1 LGYGLNLSRFFTLVV
16 SNLLYLLYMPLN
28 IKKYFSTTSSERKG
42 MFVLVSLLVVLI
54 SFFFVSDY
62 FFDSSSVMISIKELE
77 GAEAIAVKSKSY
89 QNQLKKKE
97 LELFQFNPNK
107 IDKGEWEKLGFS
119 SKQAASIINFR
130 KSGFQ
135 FKEKSDL
142 KKLFVVDEEKYKQL
156 EPYVIIPKQKILK
169 EQACYRV
176 LFISSLAPV
185 YDGLEGLGQ
194 VYYKKEKANYKYYS
208 NSYTNWEQ
216 ANSYLTTIESKGFE
230 GAFITKLSCDFNC
243 YPIHQN
249 EKVKQEKV
257 KRAIIEL
264 NSADTTELKTL
275 KGVGSYYA
283 KNIVKYRAQLG
294 GFYELSQ
301 LLEVYGVEE
310 ELMRSNQGFLTV
322 DSTLV
327 KKININTTTAEELKK
342 HPYIKWRIANS
353 IVLYRANHGEY
364 KSVQNIQNSDLVND
378 ELYRKIVRY
387 LTVE

>member
-1 LGYGLNLSRFFTLVV
+1 
-16 SNLLYLLYMPLN
+16 MPLN

-42 MFVLVSLLVVLI
+42 MFVLVSLLVLLI

-62 FFDSSSVMISIKELE
+62 FFDSSPVTITIKELE
-77 GAEAIAVKSKSY
+77 GAEAIEVKSKSY

-156 EPYVIIPKQKILK
+156 APYVIIPKQKIIK
-169 EQACYRV
+169 EKECYRV
-176 LFISSLAPV
+176 LFISSPDPV
-185 YDGLEGLGQ
+185 YEGLEGLGQ
-194 VYYKKEKANYKYYS
+194 IYYKKEKLEYKYYS

-216 ANSYLTTIESKGFE
+216 ANNYLTSIESKGFE

-243 YPIHQN
+243 YPIRQK
-249 EKVKQEKV
+249 EKVEKKIP
-257 KRAIIEL
+257 KRVFIEL
-264 NSADTTELKTL
+264 NSADTTDLKTL

-283 KNIVKYRAQLG
+283 KNIVKYRNQLG
-294 GFYELSQ
+294 GFYEVNQ
-301 LLEVYGVEE
+301 LLEVYGIEQ
-310 ELMRSNQGFLTV
+310 ELILNNKDFLMV
-322 DSTLV
+322 DSSLV
-327 KKININTTTAEELKK
+327 RKININETTAGELKK
-342 HPYIKWRIANS
+342 HPYIHWRIANS
-353 IVLYRANHGEY
+353 IVLYRANHGKY